1 MDYLP
6 ADTVNIS
13 TKYKFITGFI
23 GFVVIIAFLSINV
36 IQPQEKGLVLTFGNI
51 TDEVG
56 PGLRFTFPFVQGIE
70 KYNTS
75 TIQTDVEIPVAGRGA
90 ITKDNQTI
98 GSSIKVFYRFKT
110 DKIKDIKMQYG
121 IERLEQIIVATV
133 EQKFKEEVGKNT
145 IFDIAMK
152 QNEVSTALN
161 KIIAESL
168 SNLPVI
174 IDNVQILNYDWSDAF
189 DAQIAETMSRAQQV
203 KQKEQELLITEKET
217 QKLVKTAEAN
227 KQATILDAEANAA
240 KGEGIRKYNEEL
252 AKTIDIE
259 RQFRQ
264 LEIEKIKAEK
274 WNGQYVPSQVFTP
287 IPLDLKGT
295 IQK

>member
-1 MDYLP
+1 MENYTEFTSREKKIAISVGITLASIILCYLS
-6 ADTVNIS
+6 VN
-13 TKYKFITGFI
+13 F
-23 GFVVIIAFLSINV
+23 
-36 IQPQEKGLVLTFGNI
+36 IQPQEKGLVITFGNI

-56 PGLRFTFPFVQGIE
+56 PGLRFTFPFVQNIE

-75 TIQTDVEIPVAGRGA
+75 TIQTNIEIPVAGRGA

-98 GSSIKVFYRFKT
+98 GSSIKVFYRYRSDKT
-110 DKIKDIKMQYG
+110 KEIKTQYG
-121 IERLEQIIVATV
+121 QERLEQMIVATT

-152 QNEVSTALN
+152 QNEVSLALN
-161 KIIAESL
+161 KVIAESI

-174 IDNVQILNYDWSDAF
+174 IDNVQILNYDWSDSF

-203 KQKEQELLITEKET
+203 KQKEQELLITEKEA
-217 QKLVKTAEAN
+217 QKLVKEAEAR
-227 KQATILDAEANAA
+227 KQATVLDAEANAA

-252 AKTIDIE
+252 AKTIEIE
-259 RQFRQ
+259 KQFRH

-274 WNGQYVPSQVFTP
+274 WDGHYVPSQVFTP
-287 IPLDLKGT
+287 IPLDLKGGM
-295 IQK
+295 QK